1 MMRNNLERLIKQK
14 VPFKSPKVKAEIGLI
29 YISYLLNSNQQ
40 DFFKEYQIT
49 SQQYNV
55 LRILRGQFPNPVNI
69 NLIRDRMID
78 RMSDASRIVD
88 RLQKQG
94 FVTKQTNNI
103 DKRNTDVLISDK
115 ALNMLLEIDIKM
127 EHTESLLGQ
136 LKDKEIG
143 QLNMLIDKILDDK

>member
-1 MMRNNLERLIKQK
+1 MNNNLERLIKQK
-14 VPFKSPKVKAEIGLI
+14 VPIKSPKVKAEIGLI
-29 YISYLLNSNQQ
+29 YISYLLNSKQQ

-103 DKRNTDVLISDK
+103 DKRNTDVMISEK
-115 ALNMLLEIDIKM
+115 ALSMLLEIDIKM
-127 EHTESLLGQ
+127 EHAESLLGH
-136 LKDKEIG
+136 LDDHEIEH
-143 QLNMLIDKILDDK
+143 LNMLIDKILDNK

>member
-1 MMRNNLERLIKQK
+1 
-14 VPFKSPKVKAEIGLI
+14 
-29 YISYLLNSNQQ
+29 
-40 DFFKEYQIT
+40 
-49 SQQYNV
+49 
-55 LRILRGQFPNPVNI
+55 
-69 NLIRDRMID
+69 MID